1 MALYKAYVRPH
12 LEYCQQACHP
22 YLVKDT
28 ELLEKI
34 QRRATKLVHS
44 VKDLPYPERLKKLNL
59 FSLAQRRERGDLIL
73 VFKIIHGMVNIDSTK
88 LFQYADYRA
97 TRGHPYKLKVP
108 KISKTEIGRNRFTQR
123 TVLPWNALPDHVIQS
138 KSVEEF
144 KREYDK
150 YILNTS
156 N

>member
-1 MALYKAYVRPH
+1 M
-12 LEYCQQACHP
+12 EYCQQACHP

-44 VKDLPYPERLKKLNL
+44 IKDLSYAERLKKLGL
-59 FSLAQRRERGDLIL
+59 FSLAQRRERGDLIM
-73 VFKIIHGMVNIDSTK
+73 VYKIVHGHVNLDVNK
-88 LFQYADYRA
+88 LLQFSDYKG
-97 TRGHPYKLKVP
+97 TRGHQYKLKLT
-108 KISKTEIGRNRFTQR
+108 KTSRTEIGRNGFTQR
-123 TVLPWNALPDHVIQS
+123 TVLPWNALPNHIISS

-150 YILNTS
+150 YILKTS
-156 N
+156 I